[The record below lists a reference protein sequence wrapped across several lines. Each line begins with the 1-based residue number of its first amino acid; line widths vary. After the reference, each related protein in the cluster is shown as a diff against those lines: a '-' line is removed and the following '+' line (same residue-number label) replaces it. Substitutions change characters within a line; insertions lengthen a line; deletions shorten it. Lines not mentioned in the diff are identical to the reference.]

1 MLVSYDAWKTTPPP
15 EAEDRGSCPVCE
27 GCEEGEPCSEECASV
42 LAKARQ
48 EEQLRER
55 VSRLYDCAHR
65 ALRLARRYRAEG
77 GARDA
82 RLAGALAAVQDHR
95 ATVRKLRLEARS

>member
-1 MLVSYDAWKTTPPP
+1 MFASYDTWKTTPPA

-27 GCEEGEPCSEECASV
+27 GCEEGEPCSEECARV
-42 LAKARQ
+42 LAQAAAQ
-48 EEQLRER
+48 ERHRER

-77 GARDA
+77 GPRDA

-95 ATVRKLRLEARS
+95 ATVRQLRQEARS